1 MSGCAPGKD
10 YVYLDYAATAPL
22 VPEVLEACDGFLAA
36 GAEGLFANANANSLH
51 SPGREAYRIMEQAR
65 RTLAECLG
73 ADRPSEVVFTSGA
86 TEADNAALLGLSVAQ
101 VQRRRQAGRGEFT
114 PHVIVS
120 AIEHDAVLAAARS
133 LESQGFRV
141 TRLRPD
147 RQGFV
152 EVRSLE
158 QALDDDT
165 VLVSVQAANSEVGS
179 VQPVR
184 QLADAAHA
192 AGALFHT
199 DAVQAFGKM
208 PVSVGEWGVD
218 AASFSGHKLG
228 AFKGVGAL
236 YLRARTPFAPT
247 MLGGGQESG
256 LRSGTQNV
264 MGMVAFAAA
273 ARAAVQ
279 LQEAE
284 GARLRA
290 LRDRLYARLACYPQ
304 VQPTVE
310 VPPLSEDFLP
320 NIVNV
325 LVDGLESQTLILR
338 FDALGFGVSGGSACS
353 SQSLDPSH
361 VLLSLGV
368 DSDTAQGA
376 LRISMGRYTTEADV
390 DGFVE
395 AFGKVLAWN
404 S

>member
-1 MSGCAPGKD
+1 MSAAAPEGG
-10 YVYLDYAATAPL
+10 YTYLDYAATSPL
-22 VPEVLEACDGFLAA
+22 VPEVLEACAGFLAA
-36 GAEGLFANANANSLH
+36 GADGLFANANANSLH
-51 SPGREAYRIMEQAR
+51 SPGREAYRLMEQAR
-65 RTLAECLG
+65 RSLAASLG
-73 ADRPSEVVFTSGA
+73 ARRPSEVVLTSGA
-86 TEADNAALLGLSVAQ
+86 TEADNAALLGLSAAQ
-101 VQRRRQAGRGEFT
+101 VQRRRQTGRGEFT

-133 LESQGFRV
+133 LEAQGYRV

-147 RQGFV
+147 RQGFI

-158 QALDDDT
+158 QALDEDT
-165 VLVSVQAANSEVGS
+165 VLVSVQTANSEVGS
-179 VQPVR
+179 IQPVR
-184 QLADAAHA
+184 ELAAAAHA
-192 AGALFHT
+192 SGALFHT

-208 PVSVGEWGVD
+208 PVSVDEWGVD
-218 AASFSGHKLG
+218 AASFSAHKLG

-247 MLGGGQESG
+247 MLGGGQEQG

-264 MGMVAFAAA
+264 MGAAAFAAA
-273 ARAAVQ
+273 AQAA
-279 LQEAE
+279 LQMQESE
-284 GARLRA
+284 SARLRS
-290 LRDRLYARLACYPQ
+290 LRDRLYERLARYPQ

-310 VPPLSEDFLP
+310 VAPGSRDFLP

-361 VLLSLGV
+361 VLVALGV
-368 DSDTAQGA
+368 NPDAAQGA
-376 LRISMGRYTTEADV
+376 LRISMGRYTAEADV
-390 DGFVE
+390 DRFIE